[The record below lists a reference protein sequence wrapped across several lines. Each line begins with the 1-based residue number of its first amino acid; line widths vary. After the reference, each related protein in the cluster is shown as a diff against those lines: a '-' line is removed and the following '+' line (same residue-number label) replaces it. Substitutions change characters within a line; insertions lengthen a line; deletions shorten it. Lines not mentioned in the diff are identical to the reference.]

1 MTQFSFSLCSSAL
14 VASRVHTKIL
24 LGPQDRVR
32 QDTVRPAMQENV
44 VSLTTFDFPRVLSSS
59 PSVLLLL
66 LASYPLLHLS
76 PGGPG
81 NPPETVRGELR
92 LSPAPPLSELFFLHS
107 LICLS
112 FHTNFSVFFGVL
124 TSHNV
129 ALETLPGIAGI
140 LLDLL
145 GITCEVTVKLPAS
158 MRKLGKSLL
167 LEKNTWLTKL
177 Q

>member
-1 MTQFSFSLCSSAL
+1 MTKFSFSFHSSAL

-44 VSLTTFDFPRVLSSS
+44 VSLTTFDFPRVPKLLSLVS
-59 PSVLLLL
+59 PSPPSLLP
-66 LASYPLLHLS
+66 SPPPLS
-76 PGGPG
+76 VGPG

-92 LSPAPPLSELFFLHS
+92 LSPAPPLSEIFVLHS

-112 FHTNFSVFFGVL
+112 FHSNFSVFFGVP

-129 ALETLPGIAGI
+129 ALETLPGIAGTSW
-140 LLDLL
+140 DLL
-145 GITCEVTVKLPAS
+145 GITSEVTVKLPAS
-158 MRKLGKSLL
+158 MRKFEKS
-167 LEKNTWLTKL
+167 
-177 Q
+177 

>member
-1 MTQFSFSLCSSAL
+1 MVGLTKNNQNGDMTQLSFSLGSSAL

-44 VSLTTFDFPRVLSSS
+44 LSLTTFDFPRVLSSS

-92 LSPAPPLSELFFLHS
+92 LSPAPPLSELFWSPLSHLLVFALGFQCFLWS
-107 LICLS
+107 A
-112 FHTNFSVFFGVL
+112 
-124 TSHNV
+124 NV
-129 ALETLPGIAGI
+129 A
-140 LLDLL
+140 
-145 GITCEVTVKLPAS
+145 
-158 MRKLGKSLL
+158 
-167 LEKNTWLTKL
+167 
-177 Q
+177 